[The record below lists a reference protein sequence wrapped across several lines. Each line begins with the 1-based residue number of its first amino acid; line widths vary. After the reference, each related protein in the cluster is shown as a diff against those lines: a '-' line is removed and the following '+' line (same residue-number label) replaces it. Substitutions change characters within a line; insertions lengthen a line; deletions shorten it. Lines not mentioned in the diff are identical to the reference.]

1 MLSKFARASA
11 SVSGKF
17 LYQKSSFVG
26 PRQNLSSNSFA
37 RSTNHFQFS
46 HYQSPSSYF
55 RNFFITIPNTRLLS
69 KSLAEEILKQKQEEQ
84 SKKEGDQQKNDA
96 GDEDKEKKSFWKYWK
111 IYAVMFT
118 LFTGSS
124 VNLAYLYCKFNFIP
138 QKYWSISNEMIHRW
152 DHSSPKS
159 FE

>member
-1 MLSKFARASA
+1 MLSKFARASS
-11 SVSGKF
+11 SVGIRF
-17 LYQKSSFVG
+17 LYQKSSFIG
-26 PRQNLSSNSFA
+26 TSRHLSYSSFA
-37 RSTNHFQFS
+37 HSTTNFQFS
-46 HYQSPSSYF
+46 QHSSYF
-55 RNFFITIPNTRLLS
+55 KNFLITIPNTRLMS

-96 GDEDKEKKSFWKYWK
+96 GDEDREKKSFWKYWK

-138 QKYWSISNEMIHRW
+138 QKYWSISNEMIHR
-152 DHSSPKS
+152 
-159 FE
+159 

>member
-26 PRQNLSSNSFA
+26 PRQNLSSNCFA

-55 RNFFITIPNTRLLS
+55 SNFFITIPNTRLLS

-84 SKKEGDQQKNDA
+84 SKKEDVEKKSGA
-96 GDEDKEKKSFWKYWK
+96 DEEKEKKNFWKYWK
-111 IYAVMFT
+111 IYAVVFT
-118 LFTGSS
+118 LFTGSC
-124 VNLAYLYCKFNFIP
+124 VNLAYLYCKLNL
-138 QKYWSISNEMIHRW
+138 KK
-152 DHSSPKS
+152 SSKKNREIKKIKKKIVKLH
-159 FE
+159 FWQF